1 MRPSFAGKP
10 RNAYH
15 AASRCFYPIRDIVRV
30 VKGTAFSWT
39 TFALR
44 FRQWAGFFA
53 GLLGCAALLLL
64 PAPAEMP
71 LAAWRAA
78 AVGLLMAVWW
88 MTEAIPI
95 SATALLPLALFP
107 LLGVADIRAAS
118 APYANPLVFLFL
130 GGFLI
135 AAGMQRWN
143 LHRRLALRIIARM
156 GPHPYAILAG
166 FMIAAAFLSMWVSNT
181 ATALMMLP
189 IGLSVA
195 EFARRA
201 DARNVEHFTVSLMLI
216 IAYSCS
222 IGGVATLVGTPPNA
236 FFAGFVLETYDISIG
251 FAEWMQIGLPLILIA
266 LPATYFV
273 LTRVVYP
280 INMKE
285 IPGGAAFIDD
295 ELAAMGRMS
304 RAEKMVMALFALAAT
319 LWMTRP
325 LLAPLV
331 PGLSDAGIA
340 MGVGLLFFLLPVDA
354 AERVFLLEWKDAE
367 RLPWGLLVLFGGGLS
382 LAAAINDTG
391 LAAWFGAQAGL
402 IEGWPV
408 FAIILVIASAIIF
421 LTELTSNIAT
431 VAAFLPVA
439 ASIGVGLGESPLLFA
454 VPAVLAASCAFMLP
468 VATPPNA
475 IVYSSEYVTIPRMAR
490 AGILLNILF
499 IFLVSLVAYLLIPLV
514 DLG

>member
-1 MRPSFAGKP
+1 MFAATG
-10 RNAYH
+10 
-15 AASRCFYPIRDIVRV
+15 SLS
-30 VKGTAFSWT
+30 TES
-39 TFALR
+39 ALH
-44 FRQWAGFFA
+44 FRQWAG
-53 GLLGCAALLLL
+53 LGVGALLCVVLL
-64 PAPAEMP
+64 LMPPPADMSLP
-71 LAAWRAA
+71 AWRAA
-78 AVGLLMAVWW
+78 AVGILMAIWW

-107 LLGVADIRAAS
+107 LLGIADIRAAA
-118 APYANPLVFLFL
+118 APYANPLIFLFL

-135 AAGMQRWN
+135 AAGMERWN
-143 LHRRLALRIIARM
+143 LHRRLALRIIAMM
-156 GPHPYAILAG
+156 GPRPYAILAG

-195 EFARRA
+195 ELVRRT
-201 DARNVEHFTVSLMLI
+201 DSKEVEHFTIGLMLI

-222 IGGVATLVGTPPNA
+222 IGGIATLVGTPPNA
-236 FFAGFVLETYDISIG
+236 FFAGFMLETYDVSVG
-251 FAEWMQIGLPLILIA
+251 FVEWMQIGVPMALIA
-266 LPATYFV
+266 LPLMYFV
-273 LTRVVYP
+273 VTRVVYP
-280 INMKE
+280 IKIRE
-285 IPGGAAFIDD
+285 IPGGAAFINS

-304 RAEKMVMALFALAAT
+304 RPEKMVMVLFVAAAV

-325 LLAPLV
+325 LLAPMI

-340 MGVGLLFFLLPVDA
+340 MGVGLLFFLLPVDVPK
-354 AERVFLLEWKDAE
+354 RVFLLEWNDAE
-367 RLPWGLLVLFGGGLS
+367 RLPWGLLILFGGGLS

-391 LAAWFGAQAGL
+391 LAAWLGAQAGL
-402 IEGWPV
+402 LENWPV
-408 FAIILVIASAIIF
+408 FLIVLAIATTIIF

-431 VAAFLPVA
+431 VAAFLPIV
-439 ASIGVGLGESPLLFA
+439 ASIGVGLGESPLVFA

-499 IFLVSLVAYLLIPLV
+499 IFLVSLIAYALLPLV

>member
-1 MRPSFAGKP
+1 MG
-10 RNAYH
+10 
-15 AASRCFYPIRDIVRV
+15 I
-30 VKGTAFSWT
+30 
-39 TFALR
+39 
-44 FRQWAGFFA
+44 
-53 GLLGCAALLLL
+53 
-64 PAPAEMP
+64 
-71 LAAWRAA
+71 
-78 AVGLLMAVWW
+78 LMAIWW

-107 LLGVADIRAAS
+107 LLGIADIRTAA
-118 APYANPLVFLFL
+118 APYANPLIFLFL

-135 AAGMQRWN
+135 AAGMERWN
-143 LHRRLALRIIARM
+143 LHRRLALRIIAMM
-156 GPHPYAILAG
+156 GPRPYAILAG

-195 EFARRA
+195 ELVRRT
-201 DARNVEHFTVSLMLI
+201 DSKEVEHFTIGLMLI

-222 IGGVATLVGTPPNA
+222 IGGIATLVGTPPNA
-236 FFAGFVLETYDISIG
+236 FFAGFMLETYDVSVG
-251 FAEWMQIGLPLILIA
+251 FVEWMQIGVPMALIA
-266 LPATYFV
+266 LPLMYFV
-273 LTRVVYP
+273 VTRVVYP
-280 INMKE
+280 IKIRE
-285 IPGGAAFIDD
+285 IPGGAAFINS

-304 RAEKMVMALFALAAT
+304 RPEKMVMVLFVAAAV

-325 LLAPLV
+325 LLAPMI

-340 MGVGLLFFLLPVDA
+340 MGVGLLFFLLPVDVPK
-354 AERVFLLEWKDAE
+354 RVFLLGWNDAE
-367 RLPWGLLVLFGGGLS
+367 RLPWGLLILFGGGLS

-391 LAAWFGAQAGL
+391 LAAWLGAQAGL
-402 IEGWPV
+402 LENWPV
-408 FAIILVIASAIIF
+408 FLIVLAIATTIIF

-431 VAAFLPVA
+431 VAAFLPIV
-439 ASIGVGLGESPLLFA
+439 ASIGVGLGESPLVFA

-499 IFLVSLVAYLLIPLV
+499 VFLVSLIAYALLPLV

>member
-1 MRPSFAGKP
+1 MG
-10 RNAYH
+10 
-15 AASRCFYPIRDIVRV
+15 I
-30 VKGTAFSWT
+30 
-39 TFALR
+39 
-44 FRQWAGFFA
+44 
-53 GLLGCAALLLL
+53 
-64 PAPAEMP
+64 
-71 LAAWRAA
+71 
-78 AVGLLMAVWW
+78 LMAIWW

-107 LLGVADIRAAS
+107 LLGIADIRAAA
-118 APYANPLVFLFL
+118 APYANPLIFLFL

-135 AAGMQRWN
+135 AAGMERWN
-143 LHRRLALRIIARM
+143 LHRRLALRIIAMM
-156 GPHPYAILAG
+156 GPRPYAILAG

-195 EFARRA
+195 ELVRRT
-201 DARNVEHFTVSLMLI
+201 DSKEVEHFTIGLMLI

-222 IGGVATLVGTPPNA
+222 IGGIATLVGTPPNA
-236 FFAGFVLETYDISIG
+236 FFAGFMLETYDVSVG
-251 FAEWMQIGLPLILIA
+251 FVEWMQIGVPMALIA
-266 LPATYFV
+266 LPLMYFV
-273 LTRVVYP
+273 VTRVVYP
-280 INMKE
+280 IKIRE
-285 IPGGAAFIDD
+285 IPGGAAFINS

-304 RAEKMVMALFALAAT
+304 RPEKMVMVLFVAAAV

-325 LLAPLV
+325 LLAPMI

-340 MGVGLLFFLLPVDA
+340 MGVGLLFFLLPVDVPK
-354 AERVFLLEWKDAE
+354 RVFLLEWNDAE
-367 RLPWGLLVLFGGGLS
+367 RLPWGLLILFGGGLS

-391 LAAWFGAQAGL
+391 LAAWLGAQAGL
-402 IEGWPV
+402 LENWPV
-408 FAIILVIASAIIF
+408 FLIVLAIATTIIF

-431 VAAFLPVA
+431 VAAFLPIV
-439 ASIGVGLGESPLLFA
+439 ASIGVGLGESPLVFA

-499 IFLVSLVAYLLIPLV
+499 IFLVSLIAYALLPLV

>member
-1 MRPSFAGKP
+1 MG
-10 RNAYH
+10 
-15 AASRCFYPIRDIVRV
+15 I
-30 VKGTAFSWT
+30 
-39 TFALR
+39 
-44 FRQWAGFFA
+44 
-53 GLLGCAALLLL
+53 
-64 PAPAEMP
+64 
-71 LAAWRAA
+71 
-78 AVGLLMAVWW
+78 LMAIWW

-107 LLGVADIRAAS
+107 LLGIADIRAAA
-118 APYANPLVFLFL
+118 APYANPLIFLFL

-135 AAGMQRWN
+135 AAGMERWN
-143 LHRRLALRIIARM
+143 LHRRLALRIIAMM
-156 GPHPYAILAG
+156 GPRPYAILAG

-195 EFARRA
+195 ELVRRT
-201 DARNVEHFTVSLMLI
+201 DSKEVEHFTIGLMLI

-222 IGGVATLVGTPPNA
+222 IGGIATLVGTPPNA
-236 FFAGFVLETYDISIG
+236 FFAGFMLETYDVSVG
-251 FAEWMQIGLPLILIA
+251 FVEWMQIGVPMALIA
-266 LPATYFV
+266 LPLMYFV
-273 LTRVVYP
+273 VTRVVYP
-280 INMKE
+280 IKIRE
-285 IPGGAAFIDD
+285 IPGGAAFINS

-304 RAEKMVMALFALAAT
+304 RPEKMVMVLFVAAAV

-325 LLAPLV
+325 LLAPMI

-340 MGVGLLFFLLPVDA
+340 MGVGLLFFLLPVDVPK
-354 AERVFLLEWKDAE
+354 RVFLLEWNDAE
-367 RLPWGLLVLFGGGLS
+367 RLPWGLLILFGGGLS

-391 LAAWFGAQAGL
+391 LAAWLGAQAGL
-402 IEGWPV
+402 LENWPV
-408 FAIILVIASAIIF
+408 FLIVLAIATTIIF

-431 VAAFLPVA
+431 VAAFLPIM
-439 ASIGVGLGESPLLFA
+439 ASIGVGLGESPLVFA

-499 IFLVSLVAYLLIPLV
+499 IFLVSLIAYALLPLV

>member
-1 MRPSFAGKP
+1 MS
-10 RNAYH
+10 
-15 AASRCFYPIRDIVRV
+15 
-30 VKGTAFSWT
+30 
-39 TFALR
+39 
-44 FRQWAGFFA
+44 
-53 GLLGCAALLLL
+53 L
-64 PAPAEMP
+64 P
-71 LAAWRAA
+71 AWRAA
-78 AVGLLMAVWW
+78 AVGILMAIWW

-107 LLGVADIRAAS
+107 LLGIADIRAAA
-118 APYANPLVFLFL
+118 APYANPLIFLFL

-135 AAGMQRWN
+135 AAGMERWN
-143 LHRRLALRIIARM
+143 LHRRLALRIIAMM
-156 GPHPYAILAG
+156 GPRPYAILAG

-195 EFARRA
+195 ELVRRT
-201 DARNVEHFTVSLMLI
+201 DSKEVEHFTIGLMLI

-222 IGGVATLVGTPPNA
+222 IGGIATLVGTPPNA
-236 FFAGFVLETYDISIG
+236 FFAGFMLETYDVSVG
-251 FAEWMQIGLPLILIA
+251 FVEWMQIGVPMALIA
-266 LPATYFV
+266 LPLMYFV
-273 LTRVVYP
+273 VTRVVYP
-280 INMKE
+280 IKIRE
-285 IPGGAAFIDD
+285 IPGGAAFINS

-304 RAEKMVMALFALAAT
+304 RPEKMVMVLFVAAAV

-325 LLAPLV
+325 LLAPMI

-340 MGVGLLFFLLPVDA
+340 MGVGLLFFLLPVDVPK
-354 AERVFLLEWKDAE
+354 RVFLLEWNDAE
-367 RLPWGLLVLFGGGLS
+367 RLPWGLLILFGGGLS

-391 LAAWFGAQAGL
+391 LAAWLGAQAGL
-402 IEGWPV
+402 LENWPV
-408 FAIILVIASAIIF
+408 FLIVLAIATTIIF

-431 VAAFLPVA
+431 VAAFLPIV
-439 ASIGVGLGESPLLFA
+439 ASIGVGLGESPLVFA

-499 IFLVSLVAYLLIPLV
+499 IFLVSLIAYALLPLV

>member
-1 MRPSFAGKP
+1 MFAAT
-10 RNAYH
+10 RSSST
-15 AASRCFYPIRDIVRV
+15 AS
-30 VKGTAFSWT
+30 
-39 TFALR
+39 ALH
-44 FRQWAGFFA
+44 FRQWVGLGAG
-53 GLLGCAALLLL
+53 ALLCVVLLLMPPPADMAL
-64 PAPAEMP
+64 PA
-71 LAAWRAA
+71 WRTA
-78 AVGLLMAVWW
+78 AVGILMAVWW

-107 LLGVADIRAAS
+107 LLGIADIRAAA

-135 AAGMQRWN
+135 AAGMERWN
-143 LHRRLALRIIARM
+143 LHRRLALRIIAMM
-156 GPHPYAILAG
+156 GPRPYAILAG

-195 EFARRA
+195 ELVRRTDSKEVA
-201 DARNVEHFTVSLMLI
+201 HFTIGLMLI

-222 IGGVATLVGTPPNA
+222 IGGIATLVGTPPNA
-236 FFAGFVLETYDISIG
+236 FFAGFMLETYSVSVG
-251 FAEWMQIGLPLILIA
+251 FVEWMQVGLPMALIA
-266 LPATYFV
+266 LPLMYFV

-280 INMKE
+280 IKIRE
-285 IPGGAAFIDD
+285 IPGGAAFIHS
-295 ELAAMGRMS
+295 ELTAMGRMS
-304 RAEKMVMALFALAAT
+304 RPEKMVMILFVTAAI

-325 LLAPLV
+325 LLTPMI

-340 MGVGLLFFLLPVDA
+340 MGVGLLFFLLPVDVSK
-354 AERVFLLEWKDAE
+354 RVFLLEWNDAE
-367 RLPWGLLVLFGGGLS
+367 RLPWGLLILFGGGLS

-391 LAAWFGAQAGL
+391 LAAWLGAQAGL
-402 IEGWPV
+402 IEHWPV
-408 FAIILVIASAIIF
+408 FLIILVIATTIIF

-431 VAAFLPVA
+431 VAAFLPIVA
-439 ASIGVGLGESPLLFA
+439 SVGVGLGESPLVFA

-499 IFLVSLVAYLLIPLV
+499 VFLVSLIGYALVPLV
-514 DLG
+514 NLG

>member
-1 MRPSFAGKP
+1 MA
-10 RNAYH
+10 
-15 AASRCFYPIRDIVRV
+15 
-30 VKGTAFSWT
+30 
-39 TFALR
+39 
-44 FRQWAGFFA
+44 
-53 GLLGCAALLLL
+53 L
-64 PAPAEMP
+64 PA
-71 LAAWRAA
+71 WRTA
-78 AVGLLMAVWW
+78 AVGILMAVWW

-107 LLGVADIRAAS
+107 LLGIADIRAAA

-135 AAGMQRWN
+135 AAGMERWN
-143 LHRRLALRIIARM
+143 LHRRLALRIIAMM
-156 GPHPYAILAG
+156 GPRPYAILAG

-195 EFARRA
+195 ELVRRTDSKEVA
-201 DARNVEHFTVSLMLI
+201 HFTIGLMLI

-222 IGGVATLVGTPPNA
+222 IGGIATLVGTPPNA
-236 FFAGFVLETYDISIG
+236 FFAGFMLETYSVSVG
-251 FAEWMQIGLPLILIA
+251 FVEWMQVGLPMALIA
-266 LPATYFV
+266 LPLMYFV

-280 INMKE
+280 IKIRE
-285 IPGGAAFIDD
+285 IPGGAAFIHS
-295 ELAAMGRMS
+295 ELTAMGRMS
-304 RAEKMVMALFALAAT
+304 RPEKMVMILFVTAAI

-325 LLAPLV
+325 LLTPMI

-340 MGVGLLFFLLPVDA
+340 MGVGLLFFLLPVDVSK
-354 AERVFLLEWKDAE
+354 RVFLLEWNDAE
-367 RLPWGLLVLFGGGLS
+367 RLPWGLLILFGGGLS

-391 LAAWFGAQAGL
+391 LAAWLGAQAGL
-402 IEGWPV
+402 IEHWPV
-408 FAIILVIASAIIF
+408 FLIILVIATTIIF

-431 VAAFLPVA
+431 VAAFLPIVA
-439 ASIGVGLGESPLLFA
+439 SVGVGLGESPLVFA

-499 IFLVSLVAYLLIPLV
+499 VFLVSLIGYALVPLV
-514 DLG
+514 NLG

>member
-1 MRPSFAGKP
+1 MP
-10 RNAYH
+10 
-15 AASRCFYPIRDIVRV
+15 
-30 VKGTAFSWT
+30 
-39 TFALR
+39 
-44 FRQWAGFFA
+44 
-53 GLLGCAALLLL
+53 L
-64 PAPAEMP
+64 PA
-71 LAAWRAA
+71 WRVA
-78 AVGLLMAVWW
+78 AVGILMAIWW

-107 LLGVADIRAAS
+107 LLGIADIRAAA

-143 LHRRLALRIIARM
+143 LHRRLALRIIAMM
-156 GPHPYAILAG
+156 GPRPYAILAG

-195 EFARRA
+195 ELVRRTDSKEMA
-201 DARNVEHFTVSLMLI
+201 HFSIGLMLI

-222 IGGVATLVGTPPNA
+222 IGGIATLVGTPPNA
-236 FFAGFVLETYDISIG
+236 FFAGFMLETYDVSVG
-251 FAEWMQIGLPLILIA
+251 FVEWMQIGVPMALIA
-266 LPATYFV
+266 LPLMYFV

-280 INMKE
+280 VKIRE
-285 IPGGAAFIDD
+285 IPGGAAFIRS

-304 RAEKMVMALFALAAT
+304 RPEKMVMALFVTAAV

-325 LLAPLV
+325 LLAPTI

-340 MGVGLLFFLLPVDA
+340 MGVGLLFFLLPVDVPN
-354 AERVFLLEWKDAE
+354 RVFLLEWDDAE

-382 LAAAINDTG
+382 LAAAINNTG
-391 LAAWFGAQAGL
+391 LATWLGAQAGL
-402 IEGWPV
+402 IEHWPI
-408 FAIILVIASAIIF
+408 FLIILAIVTTIIF

-431 VAAFLPVA
+431 VAAFLPIVA
-439 ASIGVGLGESPLLFA
+439 SVGIGLGESPLVFA

-490 AGILLNILF
+490 AGIFLNILF
-499 IFLVSLVAYLLIPLV
+499 IFLVTLIGYALVPLV
-514 DLG
+514 NLG

>member
-1 MRPSFAGKP
+1 MG
-10 RNAYH
+10 
-15 AASRCFYPIRDIVRV
+15 I
-30 VKGTAFSWT
+30 
-39 TFALR
+39 
-44 FRQWAGFFA
+44 
-53 GLLGCAALLLL
+53 
-64 PAPAEMP
+64 
-71 LAAWRAA
+71 
-78 AVGLLMAVWW
+78 LMAIWW

-107 LLGVADIRAAS
+107 LLGIADIRAAA
-118 APYANPLVFLFL
+118 APYANPLIFLFL

-135 AAGMQRWN
+135 AAGMERWN
-143 LHRRLALRIIARM
+143 LHRRLALRIIAMM
-156 GPHPYAILAG
+156 GPRPYAILAG

-195 EFARRA
+195 ELVRRT
-201 DARNVEHFTVSLMLI
+201 DSKEVEHFTIGLMLI

-222 IGGVATLVGTPPNA
+222 IGGIATLVGTPPNA
-236 FFAGFVLETYDISIG
+236 FFAGFMLETYDVSVG
-251 FAEWMQIGLPLILIA
+251 FVEWMQIGVPMALIA
-266 LPATYFV
+266 LPLMYFV
-273 LTRVVYP
+273 VTRVVYP
-280 INMKE
+280 IKIQE
-285 IPGGAAFIDD
+285 IPGGAAFINS

-304 RAEKMVMALFALAAT
+304 RPEKMVMVLFVAAAV

-325 LLAPLV
+325 LLAPMI

-340 MGVGLLFFLLPVDA
+340 MGVGLLFFLLPVDVPK
-354 AERVFLLEWKDAE
+354 RVFLLEWNDAE
-367 RLPWGLLVLFGGGLS
+367 RLPWGLLILFGGGLS

-391 LAAWFGAQAGL
+391 LAAWLGAQAGL
-402 IEGWPV
+402 LENWPV
-408 FAIILVIASAIIF
+408 FLIVLAIATTIIF

-431 VAAFLPVA
+431 VAAFLPIV
-439 ASIGVGLGESPLLFA
+439 ASIGVGLGESPLVFA

-499 IFLVSLVAYLLIPLV
+499 IFLVSLIGYALLPLV
-514 DLG
+514 NLG

>member
-1 MRPSFAGKP
+1 MG
-10 RNAYH
+10 
-15 AASRCFYPIRDIVRV
+15 I
-30 VKGTAFSWT
+30 
-39 TFALR
+39 
-44 FRQWAGFFA
+44 
-53 GLLGCAALLLL
+53 
-64 PAPAEMP
+64 
-71 LAAWRAA
+71 
-78 AVGLLMAVWW
+78 LMAIWW

-107 LLGVADIRAAS
+107 LLGIADIRAAA
-118 APYANPLVFLFL
+118 APYANPLIFLFL

-135 AAGMQRWN
+135 AAGMERWN
-143 LHRRLALRIIARM
+143 LHRRLALRIIAMM
-156 GPHPYAILAG
+156 GPRPYAILAG

-195 EFARRA
+195 ELVRRT
-201 DARNVEHFTVSLMLI
+201 DSKEVEHFTIGLMLI

-222 IGGVATLVGTPPNA
+222 IGGIATLVGTPPNA
-236 FFAGFVLETYDISIG
+236 FFAGFMLETYDVSVG
-251 FAEWMQIGLPLILIA
+251 FVEWMQIGVPMALIA
-266 LPATYFV
+266 LPLMYFV
-273 LTRVVYP
+273 VTRVVYP
-280 INMKE
+280 IKIRE
-285 IPGGAAFIDD
+285 IPGGAAFINS

-304 RAEKMVMALFALAAT
+304 RPEKMVMVLFVAAAV

-325 LLAPLV
+325 LLAPMI

-340 MGVGLLFFLLPVDA
+340 MGVGLLFFLLPVDVPK
-354 AERVFLLEWKDAE
+354 RVFLLEWNDAE
-367 RLPWGLLVLFGGGLS
+367 RLPWGLLILFGGGLS

-391 LAAWFGAQAGL
+391 LAAWLGAQAGL
-402 IEGWPV
+402 LENWPIFLIV
-408 FAIILVIASAIIF
+408 LAIATTIIF

-431 VAAFLPVA
+431 VAAFLPIV
-439 ASIGVGLGESPLLFA
+439 ASIGVGLGESPLVFA

-499 IFLVSLVAYLLIPLV
+499 IFLVSLIAYALLPLV

>member
-1 MRPSFAGKP
+1 MPPPADMP
-10 RNAYH
+10 
-15 AASRCFYPIRDIVRV
+15 
-30 VKGTAFSWT
+30 
-39 TFALR
+39 
-44 FRQWAGFFA
+44 
-53 GLLGCAALLLL
+53 L
-64 PAPAEMP
+64 PA
-71 LAAWRAA
+71 WRVA
-78 AVGLLMAVWW
+78 AVGILMAIWW

-107 LLGVADIRAAS
+107 LLGIADIRATA
-118 APYANPLVFLFL
+118 APYANPLIFLFL

-135 AAGMQRWN
+135 AAGMERWN
-143 LHRRLALRIIARM
+143 LHRRLALRIIAMM
-156 GPHPYAILAG
+156 GPRPYAILAG
-166 FMIAAAFLSMWVSNT
+166 FMIASAFLSMWVSNT

-195 EFARRA
+195 ELVRRT
-201 DARNVEHFTVSLMLI
+201 DSKEVQHFTIGLMLI

-222 IGGVATLVGTPPNA
+222 IGGIATLVGTPPNA
-236 FFAGFVLETYDISIG
+236 FFAGFMLETYGVSVG
-251 FAEWMQIGLPLILIA
+251 FVEWMQVGAPMALIA
-266 LPATYFV
+266 LPLMYFV
-273 LTRVVYP
+273 LTRVIYP
-280 INMKE
+280 IEIRE
-285 IPGGAAFIDD
+285 IPGGAAFIRS

-304 RAEKMVMALFALAAT
+304 RPEKMVMVLFVIAAA

-325 LLAPLV
+325 LLAPMI

-340 MGVGLLFFLLPVDA
+340 MGVGLLFFLLPVDIPK
-354 AERVFLLEWKDAE
+354 RVFLLEWNDAE

-391 LAAWFGAQAGL
+391 LAAWLGGQAVL
-402 IEGWPV
+402 IEEWPV
-408 FAIILVIASAIIF
+408 FLIVLAIATTIIF

-431 VAAFLPVA
+431 VAAFLPIV
-439 ASIGVGLGESPLLFA
+439 ASIGVGLGESPLVFA

-499 IFLVSLVAYLLIPLV
+499 IFLVSLIGYILLPLV
-514 DLG
+514 NLG

>member
-1 MRPSFAGKP
+1 MARAL
-10 RNAYH
+10 
-15 AASRCFYPIRDIVRV
+15 
-30 VKGTAFSWT
+30 KGTGFSWT

-44 FRQWAGFFA
+44 FRQWAGFGA
-53 GLLGCAALLLL
+53 GLVCCAVLFFL
-64 PAPAEMP
+64 PAPEGMP

-195 EFARRA
+195 EFVRKA
-201 DARNVEHFTVSLMLI
+201 DARNVKHFTVSLMLI

-222 IGGVATLVGTPPNA
+222 IGGIATLVGTPPNA
-236 FFAGFVLETYDISIG
+236 FFAGFMLETYGVSIG
-251 FAEWMQIGLPLILIA
+251 FAEWMQIGVPLILIA
-266 LPATYFV
+266 LPAMYLV
-273 LTRVVYP
+273 LTRVIYP
-280 INMKE
+280 MDLRE
-285 IPGGAAFIDD
+285 IPGGAVFIDA

-304 RAEKMVMALFALAAT
+304 RAEKMVMSLFVLAAV

-325 LLAPLV
+325 LLAPFV

-340 MGVGLLFFLLPVDA
+340 MGVGLLFFLAPVDA
-354 AERVFLLEWKDAE
+354 SNRVFLLEWKDAE
-367 RLPWGLLVLFGGGLS
+367 RLPWGLLILFGGGLS

-402 IEGWPV
+402 IEEWPV
-408 FAIILVIASAIIF
+408 FLIILAIAFVIIF

-439 ASIGVGLGESPLLFA
+439 ASVGVGLGESPLLFA

-490 AGILLNILF
+490 AGLLLNILF
-499 IFLVSLVAYLLIPLV
+499 MFLVSLIAYLLLPLV